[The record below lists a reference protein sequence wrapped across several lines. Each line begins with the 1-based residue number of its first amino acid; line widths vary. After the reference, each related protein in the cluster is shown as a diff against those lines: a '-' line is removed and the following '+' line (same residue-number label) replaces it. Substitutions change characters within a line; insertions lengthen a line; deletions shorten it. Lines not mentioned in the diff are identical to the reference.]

1 MFVVEILCPHCEGV
15 IELSDDSCGEF
26 ECPHC
31 SEIFEWE
38 NTGYDF
44 EEMEKVPLK
53 SKAGAIG
60 FCVVIF
66 FMIVAIGAIGEI
78 SNPNPDTWRLTQG
91 EIIRVEYEG
100 WIGGEAYQYYSVEL
114 EVEYDVGVR
123 VSTLECS
130 SERGAKAF
138 VENHQVGDTIDIRV
152 NPNPPYPHFTPDGG
166 CPNPPLSTSEIVRG
180 FVCFGL
186 ILAILGVD
194 TIRDKIRNR

>member
-1 MFVVEILCPHCEGV
+1 MVEIICPHCEEE
-15 IELSDDSCGEF
+15 IELPDDTYGEF
-26 ECPHC
+26 DCPYC
-31 SEIFEWE
+31 SETFEWE
-38 NTGYDF
+38 NPEYDF

-53 SKAGAIG
+53 LKAGAIG

-66 FMIVAIGAIGEI
+66 FMIVAIGAIGGI

-91 EIIRVEYEG
+91 EIITIEYEG
-100 WIGGEAYQYYSVEL
+100 LIATEAKQYYSVEL

-130 SERGAKAF
+130 HERGAKAF
-138 VENHQVGDTIDIRV
+138 VENHQIGDTIDIRV

-166 CPNPPLSTSEIVRG
+166 CPNPPLSTSEIVGG

-186 ILAILGVD
+186 ILAVLGVD